1 MSGQPLKTTC
11 GLTAQLGRLASST
24 MARRVASADSG
35 DMPPGNA
42 ANKVPEEN
50 GLSQPVY
57 TEAIVVV
64 ESICIRT
71 RRVGSRARLVGS
83 HRRSRAGETVR
94 RRREAICK
102 QGPEM
107 SHASQM
113 DIGPRRLYC
122 MAPGRLPD
130 QGRLYITG
138 TQRLSMADS
147 WDLCADET
155 GLAFLDSSRRRWPSL
170 TSGRPDAGEAMRAGA
185 VFRLDGPNYRH

>member
-1 MSGQPLKTTC
+1 MSGRPLKTTC

-24 MARRVASADSG
+24 MARRVASADSC

-42 ANKVPEEN
+42 ARKVPEEN

-64 ESICIRT
+64 ESICIWT
-71 RRVGSRARLVGS
+71 RRGGRRARLVGS
-83 HRRSRAGETVR
+83 HSGPRARETVR
-94 RRREAICK
+94 RRGEAICK

-107 SHASQM
+107 SHARGTLDKGRVDRADSAAW
-113 DIGPRRLYC
+113 L
-122 MAPGRLPD
+122 GRLPD

-147 WDLCADET
+147 WDLCADST
-155 GLAFLDSSRRRWPSL
+155 GVSRFFTVAGGRR
-170 TSGRPDAGEAMRAGA
+170 
-185 VFRLDGPNYRH
+185 

>member
-24 MARRVASADSG
+24 MARRVASADSC

-64 ESICIRT
+64 ESICIWT

-83 HRRSRAGETVR
+83 HSRPRAGETVR
-94 RRREAICK
+94 RRLEAICK

-107 SHASQM
+107 SHARWTLDRADSAAW
-113 DIGPRRLYC
+113 L
-122 MAPGRLPD
+122 GRLPD

-170 TSGRPDAGEAMRAGA
+170 TSGRPDAGEDMRAGA